1 MLISDGRLGVRAFL
15 QSVIILDFFGEIPA
29 ALQKPWRDLLSTTKD
44 NYDFQSKHPLVE
56 SHLKLIYTAITRC
69 IETLFFAETSTST
82 AGDAAVKWL
91 TSTRTTGEE
100 GSSDVLAT
108 QNALSDDL
116 ESMEMTADE
125 FCVVGIDNA
134 ELAGSPDIELDQAL
148 SYLERAI
155 YCFQTAQQSGLVAK
169 AQTHRL
175 CIQLRQKLGYA
186 QSSAGASLA
195 VEEETAQVAES
206 LMRENL
212 LAEAVDLLEAVTPHL
227 SPYAQDKLDANVTA
241 NLRNALYE

>member
-1 MLISDGRLGVRAFL
+1 MELISDALACVSFL
-15 QSVIILDFFGEIPA
+15 QSVIVLDFFGEIPA

-155 YCFQTAQQSGLVAK
+155 YCFQTAQQSDLVAK

-241 NLRNALYE
+241 NLRMFYE